1 MRDAA
6 AWVRLPL
13 LAVAAVAAAC
23 APPDGTG
30 VSTSAEARAA
40 DREISLPARAPI
52 LAGDDGS
59 LAALTA
65 EVRQLRV
72 AVEDLARA
80 QAETQAMGVYL
91 SAQQNRVQRVAAQLD
106 AVRNDLDA
114 ATVRSRS
121 FEDELTRLGSALPR
135 ITDHQERAGVESAI
149 LATEAERNS
158 ADLAIQQVRSRESDL
173 SRTLALEEDRL
184 NDLLARVERLTQ

>member
-30 VSTSAEARAA
+30 VSMSAEARAA
-40 DREISLPARAPI
+40 DREISLSARAPI

-135 ITDHQERAGVESAI
+135 ITDHQERAGVES
-149 LATEAERNS
+149 
-158 ADLAIQQVRSRESDL
+158 
-173 SRTLALEEDRL
+173 
-184 NDLLARVERLTQ
+184 